1 MTEYNNIKWINIK
14 NETNVHDFCPEK
26 YKHYLLRGYKIDD
39 TTDNILY
46 PLYLFFKLKNPA
58 EFFNHMS
65 FIDINQNQKIS
76 FTVDKKHQDIITKEI
91 RFIKEKGNFI
101 YNIID
106 IALESSTEDELLDIF
121 KNAISSVN
129 SFIKKG
135 LILKSGYDINREV
148 KNSTE
153 INNFNISNK
162 EYDNLRKYHHILFSN
177 EISKNKFNDIYKN
190 DISKYSNDF
199 LNNSLPVLHK
209 ASNNLEIKVMDELLK
224 RGLKPNIHHI
234 NPENITIYMDYIG
247 ENCLEYIIK
256 NKNIDVN
263 SLYFKYEIYGNG
275 KLKKTDKPD
284 NGFLVIKMNLL
295 DLAVLRRNIHIC
307 ELLQNEGLSLSPK
320 VIKLK
325 DYLMQKNKSKGIF
338 LEKMILNLSLN
349 QNSISL
355 EHKKRL

>member
-1 MTEYNNIKWINIK
+1 MNEYDNIKWINIK
-14 NETNVHDFCPEK
+14 KETNTHDFCPEK
-26 YKHYLLRGYKIDD
+26 YKHYLLKGYKIDD

-65 FIDINQNQKIS
+65 FVDINKNQQFS
-76 FTVDKKHQDIITKEI
+76 FTINKKHQDFKTKEI
-91 RFIKEKGNFI
+91 HFIKEKGKFT

-121 KNAISSVN
+121 KNAISTIN

-135 LILKSGYDINREV
+135 LILKSGHDIHREV

-153 INNFNISNK
+153 LNNFNISNN

-177 EISKNKFNDIYKN
+177 DISKNKFNNIYKN
-190 DISKYSNDF
+190 DISKYSDEF
-199 LNNSLPVLHK
+199 LNNSLSVLNK
-209 ASNNLEIKVMDELLK
+209 ASNNLEIKVMDEILK
-224 RGLKPNIHHI
+224 RGLKPNIDYI
-234 NPENITIYMDYIG
+234 NSENITIYMDYIG
-247 ENCLEYIIK
+247 QNCLEYIIQ

-263 SLYFKYEIYGNG
+263 SLNFKYEIYGNG
-275 KLKKTDKPD
+275 KLKKTDKPE
-284 NGFLVIKMNLL
+284 NGYFIIKMNLL
-295 DLAVLRRNIHIC
+295 DLAVLRSNINVC
-307 ELLQNEGLSLSPK
+307 DLLQNSGLSLSPS

-325 DYLMQKNKSKGIF
+325 DYLMQKNKTKGVF
-338 LEKMILNLSLN
+338 LEKMIINLSLK